1 MDVSHTSGISKTC
14 KLEAEFP
21 SSLPDLSDPD
31 MIVIDSRSLAF
42 KNNQMYKF
50 LIVILFLTMPLCV
63 TAAEGF
69 SSLEEQMSGKEFT
82 ATGLDKLTA
91 EELEALNN
99 WIRSHSVATLD
110 QPKAGSYAV
119 AGAQGDERGFK
130 NKKDFKQD
138 RVPITS
144 RVKGSFTGWSGHT
157 LFALENGMIWE
168 QSDKE
173 KFYVREIQNPEITIK
188 PGMFGT
194 WRLSVDGYNSNCRVK
209 RIQ

>member
-1 MDVSHTSGISKTC
+1 MDVFHTSGISKTC
-14 KLEAEFP
+14 KLESEIP
-21 SSLPDLSDPD
+21 RRLSDLSNPD
-31 MIVIDSRSLAF
+31 MMAIDSRGSAF
-42 KNNQMYKF
+42 KDNQMNKF
-50 LIVILFLTMPLCV
+50 LIVILSLTMPLCV
-63 TAAEGF
+63 IAAEGF

-82 ATGLDKLTA
+82 AAGLNKLTT

-110 QPKAGSYAV
+110 QPKDGKYDV
-119 AGAQGDERGFK
+119 ATVQGDERGFK
-130 NKKDFKQD
+130 NKKNSKQD
-138 RVPITS
+138 RSPITS

-173 KFYVREIQNPEITIK
+173 KFYIQEVQNPEITIQ
-188 PGMFGT
+188 PGRFGT
-194 WRLSVDGYNSNCRVK
+194 WRLSVDGHDSNCRVK